1 MVLETENEKICIN
14 KIVGNKQDTVVVEGD
29 AIVPDVKPDIL
40 NTISTN
46 GTVCIYKKEVQDGKV
61 KIEGTI
67 NTYVIYLADSQDSN
81 VRCLNTNIDFSAVSN
96 MEDARADMKLDTEVS
111 LKSIECKVLN
121 GRKVSVKA
129 ILEIKNVVMC
139 EEEVELVKSIGDNN
153 SIQTLNKEYTI
164 SSIVGRGEVRAYA
177 KDTLTID
184 NTDELAEIMKAD
196 IRLINRD
203 TKISYNKILVKAE
216 AEVKLM
222 YLTEDNRI
230 NMVRSNIPVM
240 GFIDIQDVSEDNVC
254 DLKCDITNMI
264 IKPNSSE
271 EHSIYV
277 EIETNFMC
285 SVYDNKT
292 INIIEDLYCVDRNV
306 NMTQMSI
313 NVMSPKV
320 QYSDIFKIQEK
331 QQIQEIVGNKI
342 YDVNVNP
349 IITNKRVMKDR
360 IVFEGDIELEYIY
373 AGSNNSKINTKILKL
388 PLNYEM
394 MCEGIDKDKN
404 VDTSFNIISQDF
416 IIVTENTVEANI
428 SIEFRVSYSERT
440 NINILNNI
448 ETGEEEIE
456 DTNSITI
463 YYVKPNDTL
472 WKIAKMF
479 RTTVEDIC
487 AINNIED
494 VYNLQIGQ
502 QLYIPRYSAKKVC

>member
-14 KIVGNKQDTVVVEGD
+14 KIVGNKQDTEVVEGD

-81 VRCLNTNIDFSAVSN
+81 VRSLNTNIDFSAVSN

-320 QYSDIFKIQEK
+320 QYSDIYKIQEK
-331 QQIQEIVGNKI
+331 HSMDNKI
-342 YDVNVNP
+342 NH
-349 IITNKRVMKDR
+349 
-360 IVFEGDIELEYIY
+360 
-373 AGSNNSKINTKILKL
+373 
-388 PLNYEM
+388 
-394 MCEGIDKDKN
+394 
-404 VDTSFNIISQDF
+404 
-416 IIVTENTVEANI
+416 
-428 SIEFRVSYSERT
+428 
-440 NINILNNI
+440 
-448 ETGEEEIE
+448 
-456 DTNSITI
+456 TI
-463 YYVKPNDTL
+463 
-472 WKIAKMF
+472 
-479 RTTVEDIC
+479 
-487 AINNIED
+487 
-494 VYNLQIGQ
+494 
-502 QLYIPRYSAKKVC
+502 